1 MATALQI
8 LKDKFGYEA
17 FRFNQ
22 EQIIETVLN
31 KQDAFVL
38 MPTGGGKSL
47 CYQIP
52 ALILSGL
59 TVVISP
65 LIALMKDQVDALK
78 INGIKAEFLN
88 SSLSASE
95 SSSVYDEL
103 RQGNLKLLYIA
114 PERLFNG
121 GDQFLNFLKTLDIS
135 LFAIDEA
142 HCISHWGHDFRPEY
156 RLLSA
161 LKKEFSA
168 VPIIALT
175 ATADK
180 LTRDDILDKLQLK
193 NAQTFISSFNRPN
206 IHYTILPKRGMY
218 DQLVDYLSEHRDDS
232 GIIYALSRNSTE
244 SLVEKL
250 RLDGFSAVSYHAG
263 MTTEARKTNQD
274 LFSRDEVKIV
284 VATIAFGMGINK
296 SNVRFVIHTDLP
308 KNIESYYQ
316 ETGRA
321 GRDGLKSDAI
331 LYYSG
336 GDVIKLKNFAM
347 VEGNPEQTRIMLQK
361 LAQMS
366 ALCEANNC
374 RRKSIL
380 NYFGEETSESCDSCD
395 ICLNTQEK
403 FDGTTIAQKALSA
416 VARLENRYGLNY
428 VINVLR
434 GSKSIKIKSAHKSL
448 SVYGIGKDISQDEW
462 YKYFQDLISFGFLK
476 QIGSEYP
483 VLSVTEK
490 GLAVLGGKERV
501 LLVKNSFKREK
512 SFSEKPF
519 EKELF
524 DELKIVRNNIA
535 QQENVPAYII
545 FSDATLLE
553 LATYLPQSKAEISQ
567 IVGFGE
573 VKLNKYGQSFLA
585 AVIAYCAKKQLAS
598 KIADK
603 IAKHVRPVKVNQE
616 VENETKALS
625 YNLFKEGKTIAE
637 IAEIRGFAP
646 STIEGHLAFYVQ
658 SGQLKVTDLVR
669 AEKIPQI
676 IEVIKKYGDY
686 PLGTLKDALGENVNY
701 GEIKAVINHLKHA
714 NLSVE
719 ESLKDS

>member
-1 MATALQI
+1 MGKALQI
-8 LKDKFGYEA
+8 LQSKFGYES

-22 EQIIETVLN
+22 EQIIETLIN

-52 ALILSGL
+52 ALMFPGL

-78 INGIKAEFLN
+78 INGIKAAYLN
-88 SSLSASE
+88 SSLSSSE
-95 SSSVYDEL
+95 SAAVYNEL
-103 RQGNLKLLYIA
+103 RQSNLKLLYIA
-114 PERLFNG
+114 PERLFSG
-121 GDQFLNFLKTLDIS
+121 GDQFLSFLQTLDIS

-161 LKKEFSA
+161 LKKEFPTA
-168 VPIIALT
+168 PIIALT

-218 DQLVDYLSEHRDDS
+218 DQLLDYLSEHRDDS

-250 RLDGFSAVSYHAG
+250 RRDGFSALPYHAG
-263 MTTEARKTNQD
+263 LTSDIRKSNQD
-274 LFSRDEVKIV
+274 SFVRDEVKII

-321 GRDGLKSDAI
+321 GRDGLKSDAL

-336 GDVIKLKNFAM
+336 GDVIKLKNFATI
-347 VEGNPEQTRIMLQK
+347 EGNPEQTRIMLRK

-366 ALCEANNC
+366 ALCESNNC

-380 NYFGEETSESCDSCD
+380 NYFGEETADNCSGCD

-403 FDGTTIAQKALSA
+403 FDGTVLAQKALSA
-416 VARLENRYGLNY
+416 VARLENRFGINY

-434 GSKSIKIKSAHKSL
+434 GSKSIKIKTVHKSL

-462 YKYFQDLISFGFLK
+462 YKHFQDLVFSGFL
-476 QIGSEYP
+476 QQVGSEYP
-483 VLSVTEK
+483 VLAVTAK
-490 GLAVLGGKERV
+490 GLAVLQGKERV
-501 LLVKNSFKREK
+501 LLVKRSLQIKK
-512 SFSEKPF
+512 SFAERPYEKD
-519 EKELF
+519 LF
-524 DELKIVRNNIA
+524 DELKNVRNNIA
-535 QQENVPAYII
+535 KQENIPAYII

-553 LATYLPQSKAEISQ
+553 LATYLPKDKEEISR
-567 IVGFGE
+567 ISGFGE
-573 VKLNKYGQSFLA
+573 VKLARYGQTFLS
-585 AVIAYCAKKQLAS
+585 VVTAYCSKNNLES
-598 KIADK
+598 KITE
-603 IAKHVRPVKVNQE
+603 KVQRREHSSKASRE
-616 VENETKALS
+616 VETETKTVS
-625 YNLFKEGKTIAE
+625 YNLFKDGKTIFE
-637 IAEIRGFAP
+637 IAELRGFAP

-658 SGQLKVTDLVR
+658 SGRLKVTDLVA
-669 AEKIPQI
+669 AEKISQI
-676 IEVIKKYGDY
+676 IDAIKTHGDSS
-686 PLGTLKDALGENVNY
+686 LGTLKVVLGESTSY
-701 GEIKAVINHLKHA
+701 GEIRAVINHLKQ
-714 NLSVE
+714 S
-719 ESLKDS
+719 